1 LIKNKKIKNNIN
13 NMYLLILFLIVLL
26 IILIYNNSKSKYI
39 ENYTPKDYSRSID
52 VRLCKE
58 ESTDI
63 LTPKYDREFN
73 LNEIKNIINEEEEE
87 KYNINNIKI
96 VRKDNGEKKIQLT
109 KIKTNIEDPYYHTFN
124 IEMMENFELT
134 KSDYSIINNIKLE
147 DNQAFVPKNYTLKTN
162 K

>member
-1 LIKNKKIKNNIN
+1 
-13 NMYLLILFLIVLL
+13 MFVLILFLIILL

-39 ENYTPKDYSRSID
+39 ENYIPKDYSRSID

-58 ESTDI
+58 ESADV
-63 LTPKYDREFN
+63 LTPEYDREFN
-73 LNEIKNIINEEEEE
+73 LNEIKNIINEEEKYNLNEVE
-87 KYNINNIKI
+87 KYNINEVKI

-109 KIKTNIEDPYYHTFN
+109 KIKTNIIDPFYHTFN
-124 IEMMENFELT
+124 IELMDNFELT

-147 DNQAFVPKNYTLKTN
+147 DNQAFVPKNYTLKT